1 MQNSLNMD
9 CLQEFFQFRFNLH
22 SVSDA
27 FSFFSEADG
36 AANPSL
42 LDLSGVQGSKSVR
55 P

>member
-22 SVSDA
+22 SDA